1 VYDAFGAELSAT
13 GTWKGPFGYAGGF
26 GYQEDSS
33 GLKLLGHRYYD
44 PTTGRFL
51 SRDPIMDGQNWYA
64 YCGNEPVRRIDP
76 EGLAFYDDPDHPGYN
91 AIVGFGDGVSFGL
104 TNIIR
109 ERMGT
114 DSLVAEDSLAY
125 QGGRLGG
132 EVVGSYIVGAGAGKA
147 LSVAT
152 KGKKIRLGGKG
163 TNKYHKVRI
172 ETGSVH
178 VLPGVRES
186 AVKVA
191 HFHIMTR
198 ALEKLHLPYQLWPWI
213 QGGRFIAAALA
224 TEGDGGPSG
233 ARPPVYRPR
242 PGETDGFIPPGA
254 NTGTANS
261 PRFH

>member
-1 VYDAFGAELSAT
+1 
-13 GTWKGPFGYAGGF
+13 
-26 GYQEDSS
+26 
-33 GLKLLGHRYYD
+33 
-44 PTTGRFL
+44 
-51 SRDPIMDGQNWYA
+51 M
-64 YCGNEPVRRIDP
+64 YCGNEPIRRIDP

-152 KGKKIRLGGKG
+152 KGKKIRLGGKR
-163 TNKYHKVRI
+163 TRKYHKVRI
-172 ETGSVH
+172 ETGNVH
-178 VLPGVRES
+178 IISGVES
-186 AVKVA
+186 TGVKVA
-191 HFHIMTR
+191 HFHVMTR
-198 ALEKLHLPYQLWPWI
+198 ALQDLHLPYQLWPWI
-213 QGGRFIAAALA
+213 QGGRFIAATLA
-224 TEGDGGPSG
+224 AEGDGGHSG

-254 NTGTANS
+254 NTGTESS